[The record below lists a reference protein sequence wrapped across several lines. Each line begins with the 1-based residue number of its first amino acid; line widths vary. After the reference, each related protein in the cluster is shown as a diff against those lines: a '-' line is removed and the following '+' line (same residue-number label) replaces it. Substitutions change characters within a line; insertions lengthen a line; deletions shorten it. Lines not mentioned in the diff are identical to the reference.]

1 MSALAQIPQIEI
13 CRQARLYETE
23 PVGVED
29 QPWFLN
35 TVVEIETSLSPREL
49 LTVCKQ
55 IERALGRGERERYGP
70 REIDLDILLYDD
82 RVVNDVDLQIPHA
95 QLHRRRFVLM
105 PLAELAPQSL
115 HPVLR
120 KTIAELLQELT
131 DSKEVRPYDHGDPH
145 RDRRSDDAH
154 RVAGG
159 RAPHGDSL

>member
-1 MSALAQIPQIEI
+1 
-13 CRQARLYETE
+13 
-23 PVGVED
+23 V
-29 QPWFLN
+29 
-35 TVVEIETSLSPREL
+35 
-49 LTVCKQ
+49 
-55 IERALGRGERERYGP
+55 
-70 REIDLDILLYDD
+70 
-82 RVVNDVDLQIPHA
+82 
-95 QLHRRRFVLM
+95 